1 MKKKFIAGALA
12 LGLIPFM
19 GVTDV
24 SAKTIKDQSSPTK
37 SSWACEGTFLKCGPF
52 SEEKGDVTFTY
63 EVGTKSKI
71 RVFVA
76 NDGNKTFEFSIYYPN
91 GNVLQSDQ
99 ELKPGKTFIKEYT
112 VKQQGEY
119 IFNYDSGTGESVD
132 GFFKAVKL

>member
-19 GVTDV
+19 GVTDI
-24 SAKTIKDQSSPTK
+24 SAKTLKDQSHTLKPA
-37 SSWACEGTFLKCGPF
+37 WACEGTFLECGPF
-52 SEEKGDVTFTY
+52 SEEKGDITFNY
-63 EVGTKSKI
+63 EGGTKNKI

-76 NDGNKTFEFSIYYPN
+76 NDGNKPFDFSIYYPN
-91 GNVLQSDQ
+91 GKVLQSDE

-112 VKQQGEY
+112 VKQQGTY

-132 GFFKAVKL
+132 GFFKVVKL